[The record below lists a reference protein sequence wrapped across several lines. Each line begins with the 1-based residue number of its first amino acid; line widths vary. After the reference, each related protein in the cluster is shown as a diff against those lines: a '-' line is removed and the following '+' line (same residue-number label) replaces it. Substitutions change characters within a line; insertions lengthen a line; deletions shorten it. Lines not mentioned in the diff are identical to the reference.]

1 MKEIVVDANIIVK
14 WYIEEENSD
23 KARIL
28 QLKFIEGE
36 IDLLVPSLFYFEV
49 LNALKYSKLFDQKE
63 LNQAAESIENYGFTV
78 VTIEEKIREKMVNV
92 ALNHDISIYDAAYVA
107 LSSSLEKRLFTA
119 DGKIIKKLP
128 NPLKKYVKHL
138 VQIEDWL
145 NP

>member
-92 ALNHDISIYDAAYVA
+92 ALNHDISIYDAAYIA
-107 LSSSLEKRLFTA
+107 LSISLDKMLFTA

-128 NPLKKYVKHL
+128 NPLKEYVKHL
-138 VQIEDWL
+138 VQVEEYL